1 MKPTSRQAPVK
12 AAAPETISEK
22 RRRIASK
29 GPYQFAQVYLGHLL
43 VAQNDVFDKDPK
55 EHEDAEVLIR
65 AGDTVPSAGFHHDI
79 WNAYNCEP
87 SGLREAYIA
96 PRGFAK
102 STAVTILLMYLAAF
116 KLRWF
121 VLWTSETA
129 SQVEELVASM
139 IDEIASND
147 ALTEDFPH
155 MKPAK
160 DERGNYVK
168 WTDRDLVMESGFR
181 LSARGAG
188 KSTRGLRRG
197 ARRPDL
203 VICDDAEG
211 ENTIGDVQYPKVR
224 RWLTRVISPA
234 LAPGGDILWINTLID
249 WVSVTG
255 ALIRRD
261 EDWTQRWRVHHLQA
275 EWLETADGRRVDVDT
290 LTYHAPGTDTHG
302 SAYEGDAES
311 LVHRL
316 LWEAYW
322 PMERLEAFKAE
333 NGALAYSFEMLN
345 KPRAEGQ
352 KVFRDPDWLKWAE
365 IEGGQIFRLDKDRN
379 DWINEALLVHVTAI
393 DPAFGGKDYA
403 AVVTV
408 AVFQHDFIVREAWWY
423 KRDDVREKMV
433 DETVRQADYWNSRV
447 IVVESVAAQILLA
460 DEFVRKSRT
469 PVQKFVP
476 TKSKV
481 DRALPVA
488 IRASQGHIYFQSNG
502 DPKLRVLRELLLQ
515 FPGPVADDPVDAF
528 VMAVEGAALLRSK
541 FLVAAG

>member
-1 MKPTSRQAPVK
+1 
-12 AAAPETISEK
+12 
-22 RRRIASK
+22 
-29 GPYQFAQVYLGHLL
+29 
-43 VAQNDVFDKDPK
+43 
-55 EHEDAEVLIR
+55 
-65 AGDTVPSAGFHHDI
+65 
-79 WNAYNCEP
+79 
-87 SGLREAYIA
+87 
-96 PRGFAK
+96 
-102 STAVTILLMYLAAF
+102 MYLAAF

-139 IDEIASND
+139 IDEIEGND

-160 DERGNYVK
+160 DERGNYIK

-181 LSARGAG
+181 LSARGAQ

-197 ARRPDL
+197 AKRPDL

-224 RWLTRVISPA
+224 RWLTRVIAPA
-234 LAPGGDILWINTLID
+234 LAPGGDILWVNTLID

-255 ALIRRD
+255 AMIRGD
-261 EDWTQRWRVHHLQA
+261 EDWTANWNVHHLQA
-275 EWLETADGRRVDVDT
+275 EWYEAPDGRRVDVDT
-290 LTYHAPGTDTHG
+290 LTFHEPGTDYHG
-302 SAYEGDAES
+302 TAYDGETDA
-311 LVHRL
+311 LKHCL
-316 LWEAYW
+316 LWPEYW
-322 PMERLEAFKAE
+322 PKERLEAFLQE

-352 KVFRDPDWLKWAE
+352 KVFRDPDWLKWADF
-365 IEGGQIFRLDKDRN
+365 EGNHIFRHDKGRD
-379 DWINEALLVHVTAI
+379 DWINTALLVHVTAI

-408 AVFQHDFIVREAWWY
+408 GVFQHDFFVREAWWY
-423 KRDDVREKMV
+423 KKDDVRTAMV
-433 DETVRQADYWNSRV
+433 DEAIRQAEYWKSKV

-469 PVQKFVP
+469 PVQKFHP

-488 IRASQGHIYFQSNG
+488 IRASQGHVYFQANG
-502 DPKLRVLRELLLQ
+502 DPKLRTLRELLLQ
-515 FPGPVADDPVDAF
+515 FPGPISDDPVDAF
-528 VMAVEGAALLRSK
+528 VMAVEGAAELRSK